1 MRSPLE
7 RPSMRCT
14 ISVLKG
20 PPSSLSAGAAPRGVG
35 VGSSEAG
42 VPGMGTGDA
51 ECRSKAAR
59 SASRLEVEG
68 GREVAAAVAAV
79 VVDVGVVAVVV
90 VAVGREVVVGFRE
103 GLGVVVEEA
112 GFVAVGVRAAP
123 VEARRASPFAGC
135 VDGRRSLS
143 VKNLLSSSWRVVRE
157 APLPLRGLSL
167 LVWLLLLLLPL
178 RSVCGRAFTATKP
191 PLGDCEGWVR
201 LASVEL
207 AACAAPFMRATLEGL
222 EARIAAPGLAV
233 ARLSRMACLRPFR
246 RWFSWRVRAATAKK

>member
-1 MRSPLE
+1 
-7 RPSMRCT
+7 
-14 ISVLKG
+14 
-20 PPSSLSAGAAPRGVG
+20 
-35 VGSSEAG
+35 
-42 VPGMGTGDA
+42 MGTGDV
-51 ECRSKAAR
+51 ECRSRAAR

-68 GREVAAAVAAV
+68 GREAAAVV
-79 VVDVGVVAVVV
+79 EVGVVVVVV
-90 VAVGREVVVGFRE
+90 VAAGTGVAVGFRE
-103 GLGVVVEEA
+103 GLEVVVEEA

-135 VDGRRSLS
+135 EDGRRSLS

-167 LVWLLLLLLPL
+167 LVWLLLLLPLPL
-178 RSVCGRAFTATKP
+178 RSVCGREFTATKP

-222 EARIAAPGLAV
+222 EARIAVPGLAV

-246 RWFSWRVRAATAKK
+246 RWFSWRVRAATANKK

>member
-1 MRSPLE
+1 
-7 RPSMRCT
+7 
-14 ISVLKG
+14 
-20 PPSSLSAGAAPRGVG
+20 
-35 VGSSEAG
+35 
-42 VPGMGTGDA
+42 MGTGDA
-51 ECRSKAAR
+51 ECRSRAAR
-59 SASRLEVEG
+59 SASMLEVEG
-68 GREVAAAVAAV
+68 GREVAAVVAAV

-90 VAVGREVVVGFRE
+90 VAVGRGVAVGFRE
-103 GLGVVVEEA
+103 GLEVVVEEA
-112 GFVAVGVRAAP
+112 GFVAVGVRAVP

-167 LVWLLLLLLPL
+167 LVWLLLLLLLPL
-178 RSVCGRAFTATKP
+178 RSVCGREFTATKP

-222 EARIAAPGLAV
+222 EARDRKST
-233 ARLSRMACLRPFR
+233 RLNSSHLTASRMPSSA
-246 RWFSWRVRAATAKK
+246 

>member
-1 MRSPLE
+1 
-7 RPSMRCT
+7 MRCT

-20 PPSSLSAGAAPRGVG
+20 PPSSFSAGAAPRGVG

-42 VPGMGTGDA
+42 VPGMGTGDV
-51 ECRSKAAR
+51 ECRRAAR

-68 GREVAAAVAAV
+68 GREAAVAVAVAAAAAV
-79 VVDVGVVAVVV
+79 VEVGVVVV
-90 VAVGREVVVGFRE
+90 VAAGREVAVGFRE
-103 GLGVVVEEA
+103 GLEVVVEEA
-112 GFVAVGVRAAP
+112 GFIAVGVRAAP

-135 VDGRRSLS
+135 EDGRRSLS

-167 LVWLLLLLLPL
+167 LVWLLLPLLPL
-178 RSVCGRAFTATKP
+178 RSVCGREFTATKP

-246 RWFSWRVRAATAKK
+246 RWFSWRVRAATANKKVNRLA

>member
-1 MRSPLE
+1 
-7 RPSMRCT
+7 MRCT

-51 ECRSKAAR
+51 ECRSRAAR
-59 SASRLEVEG
+59 SVSRLEVEG
-68 GREVAAAVAAV
+68 GREAVAAAAA

-90 VAVGREVVVGFRE
+90 VAAGTEVAVGFRE
-103 GLGVVVEEA
+103 SLEVVEEA
-112 GFVAVGVRAAP
+112 GFVAVGVRVAP

-135 VDGRRSLS
+135 EDGRRSLS

-178 RSVCGRAFTATKP
+178 RSACGREFTATKP

-246 RWFSWRVRAATAKK
+246 RWFSWRVRAAT

>member
-1 MRSPLE
+1 
-7 RPSMRCT
+7 
-14 ISVLKG
+14 
-20 PPSSLSAGAAPRGVG
+20 
-35 VGSSEAG
+35 
-42 VPGMGTGDA
+42 MGTGDA
-51 ECRSKAAR
+51 ECRSRAAR
-59 SASRLEVEG
+59 SASRLEAEG
-68 GREVAAAVAAV
+68 GIEAAAAV

-90 VAVGREVVVGFRE
+90 VAVGREVAVGFRE
-103 GLGVVVEEA
+103 GFEVVVEEA

-135 VDGRRSLS
+135 EDGRRSLS

-167 LVWLLLLLLPL
+167 LVWLLLLLLLPL
-178 RSVCGRAFTATKP
+178 RSVCGREFTATKP

-246 RWFSWRVRAATAKK
+246 RWFSWRVRAATARKK